1 MASIFK
7 AFQSEDG
14 EPLAQI
20 PALSCPETGKQYILW
35 QDVEREFPGVDY
47 LRDTFRRLRTQYMVD
62 QDVQVLQPLRIKCEV
77 FSSYQVIYCNHQG
90 HQTPALKFE
99 YLYHTWLAV
108 FKDLE
113 QKTRKEVFRP
123 EFQEAAAN
131 VRYHHARLQNQLAVL
146 REVEVEAMADG
157 KTEDQ
162 ILIEIQESWNTMV
175 LWDYENTCLNVER
188 GYLSCPAPCR
198 FLVLPA
204 DLGSWDDSDG
214 TTHSFR
220 LYFLCDF
227 RNNMSQAPRHKHLSN
242 HPGYKLVRRQEFFQ
256 AYGRYALAILKMVKH
271 GFSNQVF
278 DFPRLDTFKILWG
291 FDLDSPGQHLTR
303 DTFGPLVDKAI
314 DYIEGLSLPQRES
327 DVVLT
332 ERESFAIKRF
342 LVDFDGSNTLG
353 GLYRHIDKMD
363 TWYWVCKQH
372 VHNQLTA
379 GPMESL
385 VDFVHRCGGQVD
397 SRKAT
402 ISIGLHSKSQAG
414 QFCTLLK
421 GNERMFH
428 VISIKLGWRDASRQ
442 DFEGLLQKVAA
453 VRVQHLELDVGAYA
467 TLTQYLI
474 DYSTDIFASLM
485 QESASIIKSLT
496 LLNSPR
502 PQEQYTYIHLSAA
515 SVYRVHSRQQ
525 QQAGAKHWWKD
536 LLSKIG
542 DFVNTI
548 VSYNIPGL
556 TKAKKDLQELLVK
569 DGYEQVSSISS
580 YMSQWHGEYDLEKGV
595 LRELQL
601 NDIWKWE
608 TSVAPS
614 ALESLSTLKVDVDN
628 LNIDQE
634 VTCVVQASPQLQR
647 LDISVQEDHIL
658 KRIEKTFDMWQG
670 RSNPLQ
676 LILLERQNDGR
687 GHIVAKALVHGHSY
701 GSLRGSASRLHGF
714 DSQVASSQDWKR
726 GTPTTVEFLQWNS
739 DRVSHPLNDQAAA
752 LLDMATN
759 QHSSIV
765 TAFVLD
771 ISNLSHR
778 GIAHVQNILQRSMLN
793 CLHICCTPFDP
804 SLTDCV
810 RQVLLSVQWSMLQS
824 FILSGE
830 AVNEWIQ
837 LLVTTTG
844 ISLPDLQFQS
854 FRIQGSGR
862 QLVCLTHSS
871 ALFVHQLK
879 YWNPSMEVTPE
890 NVRLQDDRDWIWF

>member
-1 MASIFK
+1 MAPT
-7 AFQSEDG
+7 FQDFISKDG
-14 EPLAQI
+14 KLIAQI
-20 PALSCPETGKQYILW
+20 PALSCPDTGKQYILW
-35 QDVEREFPGVDY
+35 QDVEREFPGVDNLKLNSRY
-47 LRDTFRRLRTQYMVD
+47 RRIMYMVD
-62 QDVQVLQPLRIKCEV
+62 QNLEVLQPLRIKCNKHG
-77 FSSYQVIYCNHQG
+77 FYQVNYCNHRE
-90 HQTPALKFE
+90 HHTPALKFE
-99 YLYHTWLAV
+99 HLYHTWVAV
-108 FKDLE
+108 LKELE
-113 QKTRKEVFRP
+113 QQTNDSAFRY

-131 VRYHHARLQNQLAVL
+131 VRYHQARLQDQLAIL
-146 REVEVEAMADG
+146 REVGVEAKVDG

-162 ILIEIQESWNTMV
+162 ILIEIQESRHT
-175 LWDYENTCLNVER
+175 LTAWDYENTCVNVER
-188 GYLSCPAPCR
+188 GYFSYPSPCR

-204 DLGSWDDSDG
+204 DLGSWDDSDR

-271 GFSNQVF
+271 GFLDQVF

-303 DTFGPLVDKAI
+303 ETIGPLVDKAI
-314 DYIEGLSLPQRES
+314 DYIEGLSLPRRES
-327 DVVLT
+327 GVVLT

-353 GLYRHIDKMD
+353 GLSRYTD
-363 TWYWVCKQH
+363 TIGNWYWVCKQH

-385 VDFVHRCGGQVD
+385 VDFVRRCGGQVD

-402 ISIGLHSKSQAG
+402 ISIGLHSKLQAD

-421 GNERMFH
+421 GNERMLH
-428 VISIKLGWRDASRQ
+428 VVSIKLGWKDASRQ
-442 DFEGLLQKVAA
+442 DLEDLLHGVSVADI
-453 VRVQHLELDVGAYA
+453 RHLELDAGPYG
-467 TLTQYLI
+467 TLLQCLI
-474 DYSTDIFASLM
+474 GYRNDIFVDLMHRYASF
-485 QESASIIKSLT
+485 QSIT
-496 LLNSPR
+496 LFNSPR
-502 PQEQYTYIHLSAA
+502 PQEQYTYVCICKVSA
-515 SVYRVHSRQQ
+515 YRVHTRQQ
-525 QQAGAKHWWKD
+525 RQAGAKHWWDD
-536 LLSKIG
+536 LRKKSD
-542 DFVNTI
+542 DFVDTI

-569 DGYEQVSSISS
+569 DGYEQASSICS
-580 YMSQWHGEYDLEKGV
+580 YKAQWHGEYDLEKGV

-608 TSVAPS
+608 TSVAPG

-647 LDISVQEDHIL
+647 LNISVQEDHIL
-658 KRIEKTFDMWQG
+658 ERIERTFDMWQG

-676 LILLERQNDGR
+676 LTLLERQNDGR

-752 LLDMATN
+752 LLDIATI

-765 TAFVLD
+765 TSFVLD

-778 GIAHVQNILQRSMLN
+778 GLTHVQNILQRSMLN

-862 QLVCLTHSS
+862 QFVCLTHSS

-879 YWNPSMEVTPE
+879 YWNPSMEVIPE